1 MTTRPLDAGSHDGAS
16 DRQHPSWLRIAR
28 ALLVGFALGLVV
40 HVMASLLL
48 AQLDARGPS
57 GANGTAVQCEKRS
70 PARQPAAARP
80 PASVIAS

>member
-1 MTTRPLDAGSHDGAS
+1 MTTRPLDAGRHDGSS

-28 ALLVGFALGLVV
+28 ALLLGFTLGLVV
-40 HVMASLLL
+40 RVMVSLLL
-48 AQLDARGPS
+48 AQLGAQGAS
-57 GANGTAVQCEKRS
+57 GANDTAVQCKKSS